1 MPRLIPVQIL
11 ALAFLL
17 GLGLHLVLP
26 GRFAPLPALAVALIA
41 LAFGLAGWAVAEFR
55 KHDTPLEPTT
65 LPRRLVTSGPYRY
78 SRNPI
83 YLGML
88 LLLLGLAV
96 WMGSVPMLAAPLA
109 FWLAMNYGYI
119 PQEEA
124 KVERTLGAPYAEY
137 RKKVRRWL

>member
-1 MPRLIPVQIL
+1 MTRLVPIQIL

-26 GRFAPLPALAVALIA
+26 GRFTPLAGLAAVLITVAV
-41 LAFGLAGWAVAEFR
+41 GLAGWAVAEFR
-55 KHDTPLEPTT
+55 KHDTPIEPTT
-65 LPRRLVTSGPYRY
+65 LPRQLVTSGPYRY

-88 LLLLGLAV
+88 LFLLGVAV
-96 WMGSVPMLAAPLA
+96 WMGSVPMLAAPVA

-124 KVERTLGAPYAEY
+124 KVERTLGTPYAEY
-137 RKKVRRWL
+137 RRKVRRWL